1 MKKIVVLG
9 SGLVG
14 GPMALDLAKDKDFK
28 VTVVDI
34 DAQALARVKKIKGI
48 TAVQE
53 DLSDTKSVRR
63 IVQKH
68 DMVISAVPGS
78 MGFRTLQTVLE
89 AGKTVVDIAFFPED
103 PFELDALARRNDV
116 TAVVDCGVA
125 PGMSLSLI
133 HI

>member
-14 GPMALDLAKDKDFK
+14 GPMAIDLAKDKNFK

-34 DAQALARVKKIKGI
+34 DALALARVKKAKGV
-48 TAVQE
+48 TAIQE
-53 DLSDTKSVRR
+53 DLSDPKIVRR

-68 DMVISAVPGS
+68 DMVVSAVPGF
-78 MGFRTLQTVLE
+78 MGFRTLQAILE

-103 PFELDALARRNDV
+103 AF
-116 TAVVDCGVA
+116 
-125 PGMSLSLI
+125 
-133 HI
+133 